1 MSSIIRPLVHRAL
14 ERAGLVAIAE
24 RALAGASLDTSEL
37 EQLRRA
43 DVLAVAALADLVRER
58 TQGELVTLVDL
69 GVSAESA
76 LGEVAW
82 ARPLLGASEGPTGL
96 DALRE
101 VALVRLSTP
110 ADRAVA
116 VSFDLLGEGLAQ
128 AALTFGA
135 SVLVGTMTRR
145 STLPLADDAG
155 ARAKKADLLGRVQ
168 RARRQARWL
177 DAQATT
183 EAATTEATLSSAAHP
198 PSGVSP

>member
-1 MSSIIRPLVHRAL
+1 MSSIIRPLVRRAL

-24 RALAGASLDTSEL
+24 RALAGASLETSEL

-82 ARPLLGASEGPTGL
+82 ARPLLGASEGLTGL

-183 EAATTEATLSSAAHP
+183 EAATTEATPSSAAHP

>member
-1 MSSIIRPLVHRAL
+1 MSSMIRPLVRRAL

-24 RALAGASLDTSEL
+24 RVLAGASLDAAEL
-37 EQLRRA
+37 ELLRHA

-58 TQGELVTLVDL
+58 TQGELVKLLDL
-69 GVSAESA
+69 GVSPESA
-76 LGEVAW
+76 LGDVAW

-96 DALRE
+96 DVLRE
-101 VALVRLSTP
+101 IALVRLSAP

-145 STLPLADDAG
+145 ATLPLADDAG
-155 ARAKKADLLGRVQ
+155 ARVKKADLLGRVQ
-168 RARRQARWL
+168 RAGRQARWL
-177 DAQATT
+177 DAPPPDAPPPTDAPPT
-183 EAATTEATLSSAAHP
+183 SDAHTP
-198 PSGVSP
+198 TGVSP